1 MTAFSPS
8 RACADFGANLSF
20 SDIPLDVVD
29 RMKRD
34 LLDWCGCAIK
44 GSRDPASKP
53 AREVEQLLGWAREAG
68 VFGEPYAADF
78 RSAAFMNGYYGHI
91 NEMDD
96 VAVNVK

>member
-44 GSRDPASKP
+44 GSSRDF
-53 AREVEQLLGWAREAG
+53 AR
-68 VFGEPYAADF
+68 
-78 RSAAFMNGYYGHI
+78 
-91 NEMDD
+91 MD
-96 VAVNVK
+96 